1 MRKLFSSTLRYCTPM
16 LLGVLFA
23 GAAHASPLWE
33 FTTVGNSFT
42 NGSWDFAT
50 SFTANKNVTVS
61 GLGYYADPTSGQVA
75 NNAVSL
81 YQCSNSTCTGTGTL
95 LASATVTNAY
105 PLLGHFRYVTIS
117 PFALLAGMSYQ
128 VAGVSSE
135 NNYTWNDPGFATDPA
150 ISLIALGGQ
159 VGRWQ
164 SGTTA
169 DFLNY
174 GQSDLGS
181 ADGYW
186 GPNVFIGEA
195 TFTQV
200 PEPSELALFGLG
212 LAIIGGL
219 AIRRRRV

>member
-1 MRKLFSSTLRYCTPM
+1 M

-61 GLGYYADPTSGQVA
+61 G
-75 NNAVSL
+75 NAVSL
-81 YQCSNSTCTGTGTL
+81 YQCSNSTWTGTGTL